1 MNLAPLAVILLLA
14 FGPVVTLAIFYWI
27 IRLAVRHG
35 IEDAWRRR
43 GKAQA
48 ESGYWDPAKLKTPSG
63 H

>member
-1 MNLAPLAVILLLA
+1 VNLAPLAVILLLA
-14 FGPVVTLAIFYWI
+14 FGPVVALAIFYWI

-48 ESGYWDPAKLKTPSG
+48 ESGYWDPAKLKTP
-63 H
+63 